1 MSQCCIKSAFTI
13 TWSQKLVCVWP
24 AQILPP
30 FSKAKTGKY
39 LKLSHDIQCRGCT
52 VEAAKSMIG
61 PKQAPPSFNPTI
73 WVGKAGR

>member
-1 MSQCCIKSAFTI
+1 MMTRGRGGVWLSPENDDVIYEQPL

-39 LKLSHDIQCRGCT
+39 LKLSHDI
-52 VEAAKSMIG
+52 
-61 PKQAPPSFNPTI
+61 
-73 WVGKAGR
+73 